1 MTKLLRL
8 REITDAVRRGVISIG
23 NFDGVHRGHAVLIGA
38 ARRLADRLGGP
49 VVAVAFD
56 PHPAEILRP
65 DRAPAKLTWLERRAE
80 LLGEHG
86 ADYLV
91 IIPIGQA
98 FLNLSA
104 TEFFVS
110 LVRDKFAS
118 RGIVE
123 GPNFFFGRGR
133 EGNSETLR
141 SLCEQHDI
149 VLSIAES
156 SKDADAM
163 ISSTRVREL
172 IRSGD
177 IDAANGLMGHP
188 HRLRGTVGHGAGR
201 GKRIGF
207 PTANLTDIDVLVPGI
222 GVYGGHAMVDGNC
235 HTAAIHIGPNPT
247 FDDSGKRK
255 VEVHLLDYNGDLYQ
269 RPLMVDVITRVRDII
284 RFDSPKKLVEQLNR
298 DIASIRQN
306 FLLRK

>member
-8 REITDAVRRGVISIG
+8 SEITDAVRYGVISIG

-38 ARRLADRLGGP
+38 ARRLADRLHGP

-65 DRAPAKLTWLERRAE
+65 DRAPAQLTWLERRAE
-80 LLGEHG
+80 LLGEQG
-86 ADYLV
+86 ADFLV

-110 LVRDKFAS
+110 LVRDQFAS
-118 RGIVE
+118 KGIVE
-123 GPNFFFGRGR
+123 GPNFFFGRSR
-133 EGNSETLR
+133 QGNIETLR
-141 SLCEQHDI
+141 SLCEQHSI
-149 VLSIAES
+149 ELSVAES
-156 SKDADAM
+156 SKDAESM
-163 ISSTRVREL
+163 ISSTRVRDF

-201 GKRIGF
+201 GKSIGF
-207 PTANLTDIDVLVPGI
+207 PTANLTDIDVLVPGV
-222 GVYGGHAMVDGNC
+222 GVYGGHAIVDGNR

-247 FDDSGKRK
+247 FDDSEKRK

-269 RPLMVDVITRVRDII
+269 RPMMVDVDTRVRDIV
-284 RFDSPKKLVEQLNR
+284 RFDSPEKLVEQLNK
-298 DIASIRQN
+298 DISSIRENQ
-306 FLLRK
+306 